1 MSRESTKD
9 PLIQTPM
16 FFASSFVSFFAIS
29 LQYHR
34 GAKVDVQGVCI
45 AQRHQTRSAKH
56 PWLFVIKIFMIG
68 LRNQDSAM
76 HSAVCIAL
84 RSYCH
89 PGSFA
94 GMQ

>member
-1 MSRESTKD
+1 MD
-9 PLIQTPM
+9 PSIQMPTL
-16 FFASSFVSFFAIS
+16 FASSLISLFAIS

-34 GAKVDVQGVCI
+34 IAKVDVQRVCF

-68 LRNQDSAM
+68 LRSQDLVM

-84 RSYCH
+84 KRYCH

-94 GMQ
+94 GMQYL